1 MAVHQQCVP
10 TAVQEEGEQVS
21 KKREGTDGEFSESSS
36 PLPALSLRKELVNIV
51 LQELALFQVHV
62 ATPILI
68 VALINMPHLLRN
80 LEVVWGISLFAL
92 LLAIFLTAMPVAFL
106 LLVVP
111 SAVLLLQAPSIALL
125 LVLPVVVILLL
136 VPIAVFLLAVLAITL
151 VMFLIPFV
159 FLPLVI
165 EVLLVGVSIAW
176 YMGVLRFLRLLGVSS
191 LGLELYDMGSPT
203 YLSSLVITTITIPL
217 LFALDWKL
225 ISTMDISK
233 HPEGESEDGII
244 QRKLK
249 KWKILVRWLGH
260 IILVFSSSYVVFKL
274 FNDPEEMHKYAYFI
288 TLHLFTGILT
298 KTFIDSVKSEP
309 DKILVS
315 NLRTLKWIPWNEA
328 ADRVAMK
335 WFAVKETGMNYV
347 TFHWIPMK
355 WIVTLEFAYL
365 PSICSRIIINVF
377 SPAGCKDFSLLV
389 PLMEAAILTV
399 CTADYKEMR
408 WRRGVRDVIVG
419 AAKLAIVGMFLHY
432 CLYDRTLAE
441 LVRVDC
447 TVS

>member
-1 MAVHQQCVP
+1 
-10 TAVQEEGEQVS
+10 
-21 KKREGTDGEFSESSS
+21 
-36 PLPALSLRKELVNIV
+36 
-51 LQELALFQVHV
+51 
-62 ATPILI
+62 
-68 VALINMPHLLRN
+68 MPHLLCN
-80 LEVVWGISLFAL
+80 LEMVWGISLFAL

-111 SAVLLLQAPSIALL
+111 SAVLLLQVPSIALL
-125 LVLPVVVILLL
+125 LVLPVVIILLL

-151 VMFLIPFV
+151 VMLLIPFV

-191 LGLELYDMGSPT
+191 LGLELYNVGSPT
-203 YLSSLVITTITIPL
+203 YLSSLVIMTITIPL

-225 ISTMDISK
+225 ISAVDISK
-233 HPEGESEDGII
+233 HPEGESEDGI
-244 QRKLK
+244 KLK

-260 IILVFSSSYVVFKL
+260 IILVFSSRL

-298 KTFIDSVKSEP
+298 KTFIDSVKSES

-335 WFAVKETGMNYV
+335 WFAVKEAGMNYV

-355 WIVTLEFAYL
+355 WIVMLEFAYL
-365 PSICSRIIINVF
+365 PSICSRIVINVF

-441 LVRVDC
+441 LVKGGLYGIMIWAAHLA
-447 TVS
+447 VSRSYI